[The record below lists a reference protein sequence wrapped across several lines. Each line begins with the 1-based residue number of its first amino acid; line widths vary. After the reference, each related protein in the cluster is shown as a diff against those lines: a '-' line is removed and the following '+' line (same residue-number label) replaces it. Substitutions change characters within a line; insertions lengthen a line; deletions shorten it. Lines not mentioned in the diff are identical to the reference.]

1 MKEYKLK
8 IWETAALCAL
18 CVTLGVC
25 AWAQGRQQDISS
37 SLVRL
42 HVIAASDEAAEQ
54 ELKMRVRD
62 GVLEYL
68 TPVLDS
74 AESPAQ
80 AKSII
85 NAELPNI
92 RAAAEKCAE
101 GRTVRVTL
109 GSEYYPTREYDSF
122 SLPAGQYSS
131 LRVIIGE
138 GQGHNWWCVVFPTL
152 CVPASSEGF
161 QETAEAS
168 GLSSQL
174 AGTLTRE
181 EGEYEIR
188 FQFLDWLGQVKNW
201 LHS

>member
-80 AKSII
+80 ARSII
-85 NAELPNI
+85 NAEIPNI

-131 LRVIIGE
+131 LRVIIGQ
-138 GQGHNWWCVVFPTL
+138 GQGHNWWCVLYPNL
-152 CVPASSEGF
+152 CFMDSVHAIVPKEGKEELRSVLTDEEYAMIVKGTPVKIKWF
-161 QETAEAS
+161 F
-168 GLSSQL
+168 LQL
-174 AGTLTRE
+174 TE
-181 EGEYEIR
+181 
-188 FQFLDWLGQVKNW
+188 
-201 LHS
+201 

>member
-1 MKEYKLK
+1 MEKYRLK

-18 CVTLGVC
+18 CVTLCVC

-62 GVLEYL
+62 SVLEYL

-85 NAELPNI
+85 SAELPNI

-109 GSEYYPTREYDSF
+109 GSEYYPTREYESF

-131 LRVIIGE
+131 LRVIIG
-138 GQGHNWWCVVFPTL
+138 GGAGAQLVVRRVSAAVRFGHR
-152 CVPASSEGF
+152 
-161 QETAEAS
+161 AEQS
-168 GLSSQL
+168 
-174 AGTLTRE
+174 AGCNERA
-181 EGEYEIR
+181 
-188 FQFLDWLGQVKNW
+188 
-201 LHS
+201 